1 MLIKASKEDV
11 EQYIEYVYGL
21 SQDYRTSAFPTY
33 LDGIKTREE
42 FIQTARDA
50 FRKNTDEEIL
60 LFQKERVLGWI
71 HYYYLDE
78 DQYIGFMSFNI
89 EEDYP
94 LAIDEFAAYCE
105 AHYPGYQ
112 INYGFP
118 AENQAA
124 ITHLQNLGYEMAEDS
139 DVFVLHFDAYTPVE
153 PEGDI
158 RRVTPENWADFKALH
173 DQNLDMYWNSER
185 LYQVL
190 LEPEKHNPW
199 QLYLYYKKGRPVA
212 NIYYT
217 YVLDGTMM
225 EIFGMDRAEEGEN
238 PAILR
243 RLLQRACGESK
254 KDGLKHL
261 VYFAEAHER
270 EIVESVGM
278 AYLTKYLLYRN
289 R

>member
-1 MLIKASKEDV
+1 M
-11 EQYIEYVYGL
+11 
-21 SQDYRTSAFPTY
+21 
-33 LDGIKTREE
+33 
-42 FIQTARDA
+42 
-50 FRKNTDEEIL
+50 
-60 LFQKERVLGWI
+60 
-71 HYYYLDE
+71 
-78 DQYIGFMSFNI
+78 
-89 EEDYP
+89 
-94 LAIDEFAAYCE
+94 
-105 AHYPGYQ
+105 
-112 INYGFP
+112 
-118 AENQAA
+118 
-124 ITHLQNLGYEMAEDS
+124 
-139 DVFVLHFDAYTPVE
+139 FVLHFDAYTPVE

-212 NIYYT
+212 NIHYT

-225 EIFGMDRAEEGEN
+225 EIFGMDRAEEGED

-243 RLLQRACGESK
+243 RLLQKACGESK
-254 KDGLKHL
+254 KDGLKYL

-270 EIVESVGM
+270 EIVEGVGM